1 MVPTFVICLDQKFL
15 QASQPSINI
24 LQIQLQEL
32 SEDSIL
38 KRHDRNFSR
47 PNWLDSLHP
56 AYGYLF
62 FVLHQLVLLY
72 FCHHDQA
79 HCFFI
84 LNDHHMPI
92 PNSFTVATCT
102 LGRAYDY
109 LSHIIILFVCLFQW
123 TSEVVNLIFTIIM
136 IKLGRAHDYFSLMI
150 ILFVCFNG
158 CHKLYVSKIFA
169 IFLIKPIVSFY

>member
-1 MVPTFVICLDQKFL
+1 
-15 QASQPSINI
+15 
-24 LQIQLQEL
+24 
-32 SEDSIL
+32 
-38 KRHDRNFSR
+38 
-47 PNWLDSLHP
+47 
-56 AYGYLF
+56 
-62 FVLHQLVLLY
+62 
-72 FCHHDQA
+72 
-79 HCFFI
+79 
-84 LNDHHMPI
+84 MPI

-158 CHKLYVSKIFA
+158 CHKLYISKIFA